1 MGKRKFRRRR
11 TGRVTVKKVNKK
23 VNRLARRLKP
33 EMKSKDVLVN
43 AVNVNSS
50 GTVINLSNIAQGDGE
65 SSRTGLLIRVM
76 GIGIH
81 GSWRTNLTPTQT
93 SMRLIVYVDMR
104 NVVDAKSTPANI
116 LEELTPF
123 SYINHRRIKKFK
135 ILVDRFL
142 TLNNLDHTT
151 SAFRW
156 WKKVEFVQGYN
167 GTLSTD
173 IESKGLNMLLISTE
187 GTNVPIFTFSSRII
201 YTDV

>member
-1 MGKRKFRRRR
+1 MVKRFRKR
-11 TGRVTVKKVNKK
+11 TKTMSIAKKALKKVNK
-23 VNRLARRLKP
+23 LARTLKP
-33 EMKSKDVLVN
+33 EMKSKDVPE
-43 AVNVNSS
+43 NSVTVLAA
-50 GTVINLSNIAQGDGE
+50 GDVINLSNIAEGPGE
-65 SSRTGLLIRVM
+65 SSRIGLKIRVK

-81 GSWRTNLTPTQT
+81 GSWRTNLIPTQT

-123 SYINHRRIKKFK
+123 SYINHRRVKKFR

-142 TLNNLDHTT
+142 TLNINDHQT

-156 WKKVEFVQGYN
+156 WKKLDFVQGYN
-167 GTLSTD
+167 GILATD
-173 IESKGLNMLLISTE
+173 IESKGLNLLLISSE
-187 GTNVPIFTFSSRII
+187 ATNGPIFTFSARMI